1 MKEFL
6 LNIFTSADNSTFS
19 MSKLIGF
26 TGTCAMIFEFIKVA
40 SVDFQGFGIALASL
54 IGAFAVKSYTD
65 TK

>member
-1 MKEFL
+1 
-6 LNIFTSADNSTFS
+6 

-26 TGTCAMIFEFIKVA
+26 TGACAMIFEFLKVA